1 MTKFWMIYL
10 LCFGFLCVACGGAS
24 SSAGTGS
31 TTASSEMAYDGDIQP
46 ERLTADDVYRA
57 ELMKG
62 EFTDE
67 VDEKRYRA
75 IGNVLNEVSPRQRIV
90 YFVGKLRRVPTQAK
104 IQVLWYHNQ
113 VAEPMVVSDVHGS
126 DTFSF
131 VSSFTPPGPRF
142 IPGEYTVQVTV
153 NDRVVGTR
161 EFKVKGVD
169 PFSAGLQVTALK
181 ISKKLHKRTMAPI
194 KPDTRFGAASRLHA
208 SFRVKNCMSPTSLT
222 VNWYRGDSL
231 FSESTISVDG
241 NGMFNANVE
250 SPDGLPNGVYTVKV
264 EHEEMV
270 IAETKFAV
278 GKVSMGPAIDAIA
291 LGNEPGRGAMP
302 KQEASRFRKGTG
314 AVYLGL
320 RFLDLE
326 PNSEIQV
333 DWVLLEGTAESVYH
347 TVKSHVAAGG
357 SGTMGAEW
365 SPGEIYPGSYKAVVY
380 INSEPAAEKEFTVQ

>member
-1 MTKFWMIYL
+1 MIKFRIVYL
-10 LCFGFLCVACGGAS
+10 LCFSALCAACGSAS
-24 SSAGTGS
+24 PSAATGS
-31 TTASSEMAYDGDIQP
+31 TTASSDMADDDVQAG
-46 ERLTADDVYRA
+46 RLTADDVYRA
-57 ELMKG
+57 ELLNG

-75 IGNVLNEVSPRQRIV
+75 IGNVLSEVNPRQRIV

-113 VAEPMVVSDVHGS
+113 VAEPMVVSDVYGS

-131 VSSFTPPGPRF
+131 VSSFTPPGPKF
-142 IPGEYTVQVTV
+142 IPGDYTVQVTV

-161 EFKVKGVD
+161 EFRVKGVD
-169 PFSAGLQVTALK
+169 PFSAGLQVSGLK
-181 ISKKLHKRTMAPI
+181 ISRKLHKRTMAPI
-194 KPDTRFGAASRLHA
+194 KPETRFNAASRLHA

-222 VNWYRGDSL
+222 VNWYRGGSL

-250 SPDGLPNGVYTVKV
+250 SPDGLPNGVYTVAV
-264 EHEEMV
+264 EHEDMV
-270 IAETKFAV
+270 IAETRFSV
-278 GKVSMGPAIDAIA
+278 GKESFGPVIDAIA
-291 LGNEPGRGAMP
+291 LGEEPGRGTMP
-302 KQEASRFRKGTG
+302 KQEVSQFRKGLG

-333 DWVLLEGTAESVYH
+333 DWVLLDGSAESVYH

-365 SPGEIYPGSYKAVVY
+365 SPGEIYPGSYKVVVY
-380 INSEPAAEKEFTVQ
+380 INKEPAAEKEFTVQ

>member
-1 MTKFWMIYL
+1 MTKFRIVYL
-10 LCFGFLCVACGGAS
+10 LCFSSLCAACGGTS
-24 SSAGTGS
+24 PSAATGS
-31 TTASSEMAYDGDIQP
+31 TTASSDMADDDVRP

-57 ELMKG
+57 ELLNG

-75 IGNVLNEVSPRQRIV
+75 IGNVLSEVTPRQRIV

-104 IQVLWYHNQ
+104 IQVRWYHNQ
-113 VAEPMVVSDVHGS
+113 VAEPMVVNDVHGS

-131 VSSFTPPGPRF
+131 VSSFTPPGPKF

-161 EFKVKGVD
+161 EFRVKGVD
-169 PFSAGLQVTALK
+169 PFSAGLQVSGLK
-181 ISKKLHKRTMAPI
+181 ISRKLHRRTMAPI
-194 KPDTRFGAASRLHA
+194 QPETRFNAATRLHA

-222 VNWYRGDSL
+222 VNWYRGGSL

-250 SPDGLPNGVYTVKV
+250 SPDGLPNGQYTVAV
-264 EHEEMV
+264 EHEDMV
-270 IAETKFAV
+270 IAETRFAV
-278 GKVSMGPAIDAIA
+278 GKDSLGPVIDAIA
-291 LGNEPGRGAMP
+291 LGKEPGRGAMP
-302 KQEASRFRKGTG
+302 KQEVSQFRKGTG

-333 DWVLLEGTAESVYH
+333 DWVLLDGSAESVYH

-380 INSEPAAEKEFTVQ
+380 INQEPAAEKEFTVQ